1 MTTLSATTRIA
12 PRFGAALLTL
22 ALALAMVSGYKVALA
37 HTERAVQ
44 ATLVRTP
51 LPI

>member
-12 PRFGAALLTL
+12 PRLGAALLTL
-22 ALALAMVSGYKVALA
+22 ALALAMVSGYKAALA

-44 ATLVRTP
+44 ATLARSAHQV
-51 LPI
+51 